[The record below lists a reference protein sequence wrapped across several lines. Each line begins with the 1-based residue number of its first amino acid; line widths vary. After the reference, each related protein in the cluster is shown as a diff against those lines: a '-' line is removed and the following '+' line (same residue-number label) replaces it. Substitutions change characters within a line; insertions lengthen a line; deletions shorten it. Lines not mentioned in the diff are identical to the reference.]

1 MKSNEIEKANK
12 KHLKVFEKWLQD
24 SGLASKT
31 IDNHVTNVEFY
42 INDFLCGYFE
52 KDVTQGCYKI
62 DRFLGDWFIR
72 KAMWSSCP
80 YIKGNA
86 ASFKKFYACM
96 LENGVVEQ
104 KDYDAL
110 CETIKENMPTWLY
123 EMKRYEAMA
132 DSDFFDL

>member
-52 KDVTQGCYKI
+52 KDVTQGCYEI

-80 YIKGNA
+80 HIKGNA
-86 ASFKKFYACM
+86 ASLKKFYACM

-110 CETIKENMPTWLY
+110 CESIKENMPTWLD
-123 EMKRYEAMA
+123 EMKRYEVMD